1 MSTSLHFFTESRLAA
16 WRFLKLTIRVEPS
29 FYKPIMDNS
38 AGCTIDAIV
47 YMALCLKSSVL
58 KVKKFLNNDPNTDLF
73 NDWNIAVLFNLL
85 FAFLPEMKSLVRV
98 YCNVFHFNRLEEKA
112 SELKRK

>member
-1 MSTSLHFFTESRLAA
+1 
-16 WRFLKLTIRVEPS
+16 
-29 FYKPIMDNS
+29 MDNS
-38 AGCTIDAIV
+38 AGCTIDATV
-47 YMALCLKSSVL
+47 YMALHLKSSVL
-58 KVKKFLNNDPNTDLF
+58 EVKKLLNNDPNTDLF

-98 YCNVFHFNRLEEKA
+98 YCNVFCFDRLEEKA